1 MLTIMVPI
9 LINKDMFEPSC
20 DDLKFMVGTTVTFVP
35 TLIGLFIKHRGKAVQ
50 DCNSIQEAIW

>member
-1 MLTIMVPI
+1 MVPI
-9 LINKDMFEPSC
+9 LINTDMFEPSC
-20 DDLKFMVGTTVTFVP
+20 DDLKFMVGTTITFVP